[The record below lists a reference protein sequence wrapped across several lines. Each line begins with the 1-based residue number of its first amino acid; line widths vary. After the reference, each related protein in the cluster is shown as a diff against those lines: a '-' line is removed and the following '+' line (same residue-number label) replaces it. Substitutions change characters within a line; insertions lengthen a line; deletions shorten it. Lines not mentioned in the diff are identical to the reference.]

1 MNKKLILATTFLTS
15 LAITA
20 PPSFS
25 QIQQAQGFGSLT
37 GQPTQPAAAPQR
49 NNPGAQMQGMVSA
62 WQNER
67 DPAKKREIAREIQ
80 RSLGVKADGIIG
92 NQTLGAINQMGGMP
106 PPGPAPGNAGSNGI
120 RVGGNAVV
128 GQPAPARGGFL
139 GGLFGNLF
147 L

>member
-25 QIQQAQGFGSLT
+25 QIQQAQGFGALT
-37 GQPTQPAAAPQR
+37 GQPSQPAAVPQR
-49 NNPGAQMQGMVSA
+49 TNPAAQMQGMVSA

-67 DPAKKREIAREIQ
+67 DPSKKRAIAREIQ

-106 PPGPAPGNAGSNGI
+106 PPNTGGGQAGTS
-120 RVGGNAVV
+120 VV
-128 GQPAPARGGFL
+128 DFW
-139 GGLFGNLF
+139 
-147 L
+147 